1 MSDKYVSYIGSYT
14 HGKANGIMICDMDV
28 ENGTMTPREEIELGN
43 PSYMC
48 ISKSKKYLYSVTDA
62 GIRSYTILEDGSLEY
77 LNDASINGMRA
88 CHVTVDSEDKYIFTA
103 GYHDGKV
110 TVLELKPDGRV
121 GKVKA
126 EVFHKGMGSIAER
139 TFRPHITCA
148 RLTPDQKFLIT
159 CDVGVDQVKCYSFN
173 HKDGGLRLIDI
184 LRCEL
189 ESAPRSMVFS
199 PDGRFAYLICQLKNY
214 VEVYSYDSDDDTPNF
229 HLIERV
235 TTTGKSVAAN
245 TAVAAIKMSPDG
257 KHLFCSNAGDNSV
270 AFYNRDEQTGRLTLL
285 NVLPISGDYP
295 KQMMVF
301 PDGNHI
307 ASLNHN
313 SGTLTFFKVDYEKGL
328 LVMHGKPIETET
340 PNCCIYKKL

>member
-14 HGKANGIMICDMDV
+14 HGKANGIMVCDMDV

-48 ISKSKKYLYSVTDA
+48 ISKSRKYLYSVTDA
-62 GIRSYTILEDGSLEY
+62 GIRAYTILADGSLEY

-88 CHVTVDSEDKYIFTA
+88 CHVTVDNEDKYIFTA

-110 TVLELKPDGRV
+110 TVLELLPDGRV

-235 TTTGKSVAAN
+235 TTTGKTVAAN
-245 TAVAAIKMSPDG
+245 TAVAAIKMSSDG

-295 KQMMVF
+295 KQLMVF

-313 SGTLTFFKVDYEKGL
+313 SGTLTFFTVDYEKGL